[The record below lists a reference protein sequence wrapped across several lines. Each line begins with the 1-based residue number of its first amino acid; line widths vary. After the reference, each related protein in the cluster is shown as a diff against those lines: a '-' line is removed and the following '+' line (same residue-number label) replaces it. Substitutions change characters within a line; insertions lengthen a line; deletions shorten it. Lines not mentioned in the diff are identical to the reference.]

1 MTLVALYLATMA
13 AFLVLDVAM
22 LTLFMKALFER
33 NIGPM
38 MLEDPNLGVA
48 GIFYLFYVG
57 GILWFCYWP
66 ALAQGEG
73 GGGMPPW
80 ARAALNGAILG
91 MLAYGT
97 YEWVNMATLKG
108 WTWRMVT
115 IDTLWGGVI
124 TGSSAA
130 AGVLAVR
137 ALGMAR

>member
-1 MTLVALYLATMA
+1 MTLAALYLATMA

-22 LTLFMKALFER
+22 LTLFMSALFER
-33 NIGPM
+33 NIGPL
-38 MLEDPNLGVA
+38 MLEEPKLGVA
-48 GIFYLFYVG
+48 GIFYLFYVA
-57 GILWFCYWP
+57 GILWFCAWP
-66 ALAQGEG
+66 ALAEG
-73 GGGMPPW
+73 GGGW

-108 WTWRMVT
+108 WSWRMVA
-115 IDTLWGGVI
+115 IDTVWGGVI

-137 ALGMAR
+137 ALGLAR